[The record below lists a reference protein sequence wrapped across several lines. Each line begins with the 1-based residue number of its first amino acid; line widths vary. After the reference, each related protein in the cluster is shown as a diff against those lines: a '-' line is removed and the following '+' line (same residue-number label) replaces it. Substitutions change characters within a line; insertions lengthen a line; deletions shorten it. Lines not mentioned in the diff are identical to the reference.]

1 MSASEKAIILAQVE
15 KQPRGKRQALM
26 TLGIPKSS
34 YYRWRRGQP
43 DSGNRR
49 RPWNRITPEEEDK
62 VLAVAREFPDL
73 SSRQLSAWITD
84 NKGFAVS
91 ESTVY
96 RILRREGLV
105 KRQETQL
112 MAAKE
117 YHTKTTRPHQMWAT
131 DASYFRV
138 VGWGYYYLVTVMD
151 DYSRF
156 ILAWKLQKDMS
167 ANSLIEVVQEAVD
180 ATGMTDVPVD
190 DRTRLLSDNGAGY
203 VSRAFRDY
211 LHLVGIGHIL
221 AAPYH
226 PQTNGKVE
234 RYQQSLKREVNQLP
248 YELPSRLERAI
259 ADFVDY
265 YNHRRYHKAI
275 GDVTPADVLY
285 GRRKQILQRRKEV
298 RLKTINH
305 RRDYNQGLRELVN
318 AA

>member
-1 MSASEKAIILAQVE
+1 MSAGDKALILAQVE
-15 KQPRGKRQALM
+15 TQSRGKRQALM
-26 TLGIPKSS
+26 ALGIPKSS
-34 YYRWRRGQP
+34 YYRWRQGQP
-43 DSGNRR
+43 NSRNQR
-49 RPWNRITPEEEDK
+49 RPWNQITPEEEGK
-62 VLAVAREFPDL
+62 ILAVARESPEL

-84 NKGFAVS
+84 NGGFAVS

-105 KRQETQL
+105 KRQETQI

-180 ATGMTDVPVD
+180 ATGMTDALVE
-190 DRTRLLSDNGAGY
+190 DRTKLLSDNGAGY

-211 LHLVGIGHIL
+211 LRLVGIGHIL
-221 AAPYH
+221 AAPFH

-234 RYQQSLKREVNQLP
+234 RYQRSLKREVNQLP
-248 YELPSRLERAI
+248 YEFPSQLELAI
-259 ADFVDY
+259 VEFVDY
-265 YNHRRYHKAI
+265 YNYRRYHKALSN
-275 GDVTPADVLY
+275 VTPADVLY
-285 GRRKQILQRRKEV
+285 GRKEEVLKRRKEV
-298 RLKTINH
+298 QIQTIN
-305 RRDYNQGLRELVN
+305 RRKDYNQGLRRLAN